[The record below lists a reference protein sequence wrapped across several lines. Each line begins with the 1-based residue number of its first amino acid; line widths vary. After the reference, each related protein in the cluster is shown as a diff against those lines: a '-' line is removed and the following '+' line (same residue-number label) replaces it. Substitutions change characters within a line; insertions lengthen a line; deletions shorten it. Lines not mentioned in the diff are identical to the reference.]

1 LSGLW
6 LLARNQFSGLNTVV
20 DVSICRN
27 FLPIDNAN
35 SIAELT
41 SFLNLFRDCF
51 MLINYLF
58 STGYA
63 YVGKIRQTLPATRF
77 GREIQAFSLS
87 ELAFPAS
94 EELFRKPL
102 EIWRRSAF
110 PSRQFCDAILHA
122 TKAFHAD
129 ARTCA

>member
-1 LSGLW
+1 LTTGTATSAAARRVPASSRPAQRDAAKTIPLRQFPQVRFSRLSDLW

-27 FLPIDNAN
+27 FLRIDNEN

-58 STGYA
+58 SAGYA
-63 YVGKIRQTLPATRF
+63 YVG
-77 GREIQAFSLS
+77 EISPDFAGDPIG
-87 ELAFPAS
+87 A
-94 EELFRKPL
+94 
-102 EIWRRSAF
+102 
-110 PSRQFCDAILHA
+110 
-122 TKAFHAD
+122 
-129 ARTCA
+129 